1 MIRSEIEKT
10 ALADIEISCPGS
22 GSQQFCPTADF
33 IGFNGH
39 FPGYPILPAMLQ
51 VLFGILVSE
60 RILEKKLTLKKLDK
74 AKFMA
79 QIKPEETIVV
89 TSKITQTSPGETGT
103 ETGIK
108 AKVTITAAGKKAAS
122 MTLLLEPA

>member
-1 MIRSEIEKT
+1 MIRCEIEKT
-10 ALADIEISCPGS
+10 ALADIDISGPDT
-22 GSQQFCPTADF
+22 GSQKFRPTADF
-33 IGFNGH
+33 VGFNGH

-51 VLFGILVSE
+51 VLFGLLVSE
-60 RILEKKLTLKKLDK
+60 KILGKKLILKKLDK

-79 QIKPEETIVV
+79 QIKPEETIAVS
-89 TSKITQTSPGETGT
+89 SKIVQTSSN